1 MKQSRVATNHLLT
14 DVQGIWPL
22 PRHRGRTNSSLQRFT
37 KKEKMSL
44 NARDPDGY
52 EEEEQEWVE
61 ETDAYYG
68 NDDE

>member
-1 MKQSRVATNHLLT
+1 
-14 DVQGIWPL
+14 
-22 PRHRGRTNSSLQRFT
+22 
-37 KKEKMSL
+37 MSL
-44 NARDPDGY
+44 NARDPDEY